1 MVIAVVAMVVT
12 GILTAVVIAAVAIVV
27 TGVNKIPAPLS
38 TRAFS
43 YLNEQVS
50 ADIYY
55 SFFLKF
61 FFLLFFFFFF
71 LFYFFRILVSGF
83 LFLCFSFMC

>member
-1 MVIAVVAMVVT
+1 VVIAVVAMVVT

-43 YLNEQVS
+43 YLTRMNKYPL
-50 ADIYY
+50 IY
-55 SFFLKF
+55 
-61 FFLLFFFFFF
+61 
-71 LFYFFRILVSGF
+71 ITV
-83 LFLCFSFMC
+83 FS